1 MKTLNIYFA
10 GPLFSL
16 AERMFNTKLAQE
28 LTYLRPDLHCVLP
41 QTRAEAFLPNLQA
54 VVQDCWEQ
62 VAQADALVV
71 CLEGSDADSGTCA
84 ELGYARA
91 LGKPIVGYR
100 TDFRGNEIDGVNAML
115 RYGCNHYIQVSSTE
129 LERAAQPVHVLAR
142 RIEACLPRP
151 C

>member
-28 LTYLRPDLHCVLP
+28 LRCLRSDLHCVLP
-41 QTRAEAFLPNLQA
+41 QNRAGAFLPDLKA
-54 VVQDCWEQ
+54 VARDCWNQVEQ
-62 VAQADALVV
+62 SDALVV

-91 LGKPIVGYR
+91 QSKLIVGYR
-100 TDFRGNEIDGVNAML
+100 TDFRGSEVDGVNAML
-115 RYGCNHYIQVSSTE
+115 RYGCSHYIQMSAPE
-129 LERAAQPVHVLAR
+129 LEKTAQPMRTLAL

-151 C
+151 G